1 MMKPLSFVVVAS
13 SLGLFGIVTF
23 TVCILW
29 DLTFPAYSMVA
40 IWKTL
45 LPGFREITWE
55 SYFLGL
61 VEVILYALYTALI
74 FVPGYN
80 YFQRRW
86 A

>member
-1 MMKPLSFVVVAS
+1 MKTLSLKVVAS
-13 SLGLFGIVTF
+13 TLSLFGIVTY

-29 DLTFPAYSMVA
+29 DLTFPQFSMVA
-40 IWKTL
+40 LWKVL
-45 LPGFREITWE
+45 LPGFQGITWG

-61 VEVILYALYTALI
+61 VEIVLYALYTALI

>member
-1 MMKPLSFVVVAS
+1 
-13 SLGLFGIVTF
+13 
-23 TVCILW
+23 
-29 DLTFPAYSMVA
+29 MVA
-40 IWKTL
+40 FWKVL
-45 LPGFREITWE
+45 LPGFQGITWG

-61 VEVILYALYTALI
+61 VEIVLYALYTALI

>member
-1 MMKPLSFVVVAS
+1 MKTLSLKVVAS
-13 SLGLFGIVTF
+13 TLTVLAIVTY

-29 DLTFPAYSMVA
+29 DLAFPHFSMVA
-40 IWKTL
+40 IWETL
-45 LPGFREITWE
+45 LPGFEGITWG

-61 VEVILYALYTALI
+61 LEIILYAFYTALI
-74 FVPGYN
+74 FVPTYN